1 MLMPVPCP
9 WPHYHHHHHHHYQIK
24 HFEHAWLKES
34 WATYMECCWLEV
46 SEEGDDAFLYQVR
59 NGASAW
65 AGLSF
70 LSNPPH
76 ADLGMLNPI
85 PPHTH
90 THTHTIATHTGH

>member
-1 MLMPVPCP
+1 LPIAPLP
-9 WPHYHHHHHHHYQIK
+9 PPPSPYQIK

-70 LSNPPH
+70 LST
-76 ADLGMLNPI
+76 
-85 PPHTH
+85 PHTL
-90 THTHTIATHTGH
+90 IC